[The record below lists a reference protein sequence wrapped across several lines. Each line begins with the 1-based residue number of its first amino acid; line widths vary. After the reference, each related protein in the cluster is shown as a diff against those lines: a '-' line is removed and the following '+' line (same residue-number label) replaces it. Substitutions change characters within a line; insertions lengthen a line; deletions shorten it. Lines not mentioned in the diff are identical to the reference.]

1 MEGAFVSPMHM
12 RSLSEDGKIGWIIL
26 WLLGVPIPV
35 LIVLFLLR
43 GCT

>member
-1 MEGAFVSPMHM
+1 MK
-12 RSLSEDGKIGWIIL
+12 SLTKWRPWGGTQRQQGKIGWIIL

-35 LIVLFLLR
+35 LLILFLLR

>member
-1 MEGAFVSPMHM
+1 MSRQPQ
-12 RSLSEDGKIGWIIL
+12 GKIGWIIL

-35 LIVLFLLR
+35 LVILFLIR

>member
-1 MEGAFVSPMHM
+1 MSNSNATHE
-12 RSLSEDGKIGWIIL
+12 RKGKIGWIIL

-35 LIVLFLLR
+35 LIILFLLR